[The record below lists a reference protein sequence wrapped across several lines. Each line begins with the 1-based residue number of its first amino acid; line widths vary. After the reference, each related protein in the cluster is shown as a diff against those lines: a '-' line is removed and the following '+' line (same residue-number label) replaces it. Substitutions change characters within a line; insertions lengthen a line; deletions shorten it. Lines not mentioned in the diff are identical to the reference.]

1 MKKFVTDFDMFGHTI
16 HLNFAGEGENRN
28 TILGGFF
35 SMIIKCAL
43 SAYVIL
49 QFKKM
54 IRYEDDTIY
63 FNKASVDLDE
73 EPLISYNQTNNLIIW
88 SLRKTRTGNKPLYIQ
103 KNANQS

>member
-16 HLNFAGEGENRN
+16 HLNFARQGENRN

-49 QFKKM
+49 
-54 IRYEDDTIY
+54 
-63 FNKASVDLDE
+63 
-73 EPLISYNQTNNLIIW
+73 
-88 SLRKTRTGNKPLYIQ
+88 
-103 KNANQS
+103 

>member
-16 HLNFAGEGENRN
+16 HLNFARQGENRN

-63 FNKASVDLDE
+63 FGMDSVDLEE
-73 EPLISYNQTNNLIIW
+73 EPPISYNQTNNLIIW
-88 SLRKTRTGNKPLYIQ
+88 SLRKTRTGNKPFFIK
-103 KNANQS
+103 KNENQS